1 MKKILFIL
9 LPLAIA
15 IPATWFIARTMPI
28 SGPPSPVGSEV
39 RKTLYYQSAM
49 HPWIK
54 SDKPGR
60 CTICA
65 MELTPV
71 YEGESGFDAAG
82 GGDIVQ
88 LSQSSIRALNVATL
102 PISKT
107 KLERSLNVAGVID
120 DNATRHRVLSAYVP
134 GRITKLY
141 VNYIGAE
148 VKEGE
153 PLAEFYSPVL
163 LQAERE
169 YRALTGELRQA
180 TALRILQMGLNQEQI
195 ENLPKKSPD
204 SLTSNILS
212 PIGGTVVSQNVYEGQ
227 YVQEGE
233 RLFEIADFATMWFQ
247 FNAYEQDLPWIRIG
261 QRVDVTTPAL
271 PGRIFTGT
279 VAFID
284 PNFELQTRSTKVRV
298 ELDNP
303 FVEGR
308 RLLSHRLYAEGVVH
322 LEAPEV
328 LGVPR
333 SAVIQ
338 TGREAVAYVDAGGGA
353 YERRTLQLGRRGEK
367 LIEVISGLN
376 TGDQVVV
383 NGNLLIDGQSEMNR
397 SFLPPAAAD
406 PSRGSALPKMTTQ
419 QAAASQE
426 IGSLAAKLSAALAS
440 DDLSAFNRHTS
451 LSHSVVPSLV
461 ETFAEE
467 SDWQRL
473 LRPIDSHGHLREAA
487 SLPEAR
493 RAFQSFSAAVIP
505 LLQAARKSG
514 TPLEVLIFQ
523 CPMTKEAYD
532 GAPDR
537 AEWVQ
542 TGSSASNPYFGAAML
557 ECGTE
562 VKP

>member
-1 MKKILFIL
+1 MKKLLLII

-15 IPATWFIARTMPI
+15 IPTTWFIARRV
-28 SGPPSPVGSEV
+28 PSEPSASAESAT
-39 RKTLYYQSAM
+39 RKLLYYQSAM

-60 CTICA
+60 CTICG

-82 GGDIVQ
+82 GGDVVP
-88 LSQSSIRALNVATL
+88 LSQTSIRALNVATV
-102 PISKT
+102 PASKT
-107 KLERSLNVAGVID
+107 PLERSLTVAGVID

-169 YRALTGELRQA
+169 YRALSGELRKA
-180 TALRILQMGLNQEQI
+180 TALRLLQMGLTQQQI
-195 ENLPKKSPD
+195 EQLPQKSPD
-204 SLTSNILS
+204 SLTSQILA

-271 PGRIFTGT
+271 PGRIFTGE

-284 PNFELQTRSTKVRV
+284 PNFDVQTRSTKVRV

-303 FVEGR
+303 LVEGR
-308 RLLSHRLYAEGVVH
+308 RLLSHRLYADGVVH
-322 LEAPEV
+322 LDAPEV
-328 LGVPR
+328 LTVPR

-338 TGREAVAYVDAGGGA
+338 TGREAAAYVDAGGGA
-353 YERRTLQLGRRGEK
+353 YVRRELQLGRRGDK
-367 LIEVISGLN
+367 LVEVLSGLN
-376 TGDQVVV
+376 PGDPVVV
-383 NGNLLIDGQSEMNR
+383 SGNLLIDGQAEMNR
-397 SFLPPAAAD
+397 SFAAPAAAEAA
-406 PSRGSALPKMTTQ
+406 PASALPELSTEQ
-419 QAAASQE
+419 SSAVQE
-426 IGSLAAKLSAALAS
+426 LAALAVKLS
-440 DDLSAFNRHTS
+440 RALSADDLAAFNRDAA
-451 LSHSVVPSLV
+451 LSHSVIPSMSK
-461 ETFAEE
+461 TFDSNSE
-467 SDWQRL
+467 WQTVI
-473 LRPIDSHGHLREAA
+473 RPVDTSGHLREAA

-493 RAFQSFSAAVIP
+493 RAFQSFNAAVVP
-505 LLQAARKSG
+505 LLQTAQKAGEGLDVR
-514 TPLEVLIFQ
+514 VFQ
-523 CPMTKEAYD
+523 CPMTKAAFD
-532 GAPDR
+532 GAPER
-537 AEWVQ
+537 AEWIQ
-542 TGSSASNPYFGAAML
+542 SEASAQNPYFGAAML
-557 ECGTE
+557 DCGTE